1 MDLATVDQL
10 LSTTRSVRKRLD
22 LTRPVAASVIE
33 ECLGLALQAPSGS
46 NRQGWH
52 FLVITD
58 ADKRKVIA
66 DYYRQA
72 FKRYLVGA
80 QPEAL
85 EPLRA
90 EPTADQG
97 SRVLRSAVYLAQHLH
112 QVPVHIIPCIE
123 GRVETL
129 DVMAQASL
137 YGSILPATWS
147 LMLALR
153 SRGLGSVWTTLH
165 LAHEEA
171 ISALLGIP
179 ATVTQAALIPV
190 AYYTGDDFQPA
201 KRKPL
206 TDVVHWEQWPN
217 QPDA

>member
-1 MDLATVDQL
+1 MDLTTVDHL

-22 LTRPVAASVIE
+22 LTRPVERAVIE
-33 ECLGLALQAPSGS
+33 ECLRLALQAPSGS

-58 ADKRKVIA
+58 AEKRQVVA

-80 QPEAL
+80 QPEEL
-85 EPLRA
+85 QPLRA
-90 EPTADQG
+90 EPAAEQG
-97 SRVLRSAVYLAQHLH
+97 VRVLKSAVYLSKHLH

-123 GRVETL
+123 GRVEAL

-165 LAHEEA
+165 LAHEQAVSE
-171 ISALLGIP
+171 LLGIP

-201 KRKPL
+201 KRKAL
-206 TDVVHWEQWPN
+206 DDVVHWDRW
-217 QPDA
+217 

>member
-1 MDLATVDQL
+1 MDLTTVDHL

-22 LTRPVAASVIE
+22 LTRPVEREVLN
-33 ECLGLALQAPSGS
+33 ECLNLALQAPSGS

-52 FLVITD
+52 FLVVTD
-58 ADKRKVIA
+58 AEKRQAIA

-80 QPEAL
+80 QPEEL
-85 EPLRA
+85 QPLRA
-90 EPTADQG
+90 EPAAEQG
-97 SRVLRSAVYLAQHLH
+97 ARVLKSAVYLSKHLQ
-112 QVPVHIIPCIE
+112 QVPVHIIPCID
-123 GRVETL
+123 GRVENL

-147 LMLALR
+147 LLLALR

-165 LAHEEA
+165 LAHERAVGE
-171 ISALLGIP
+171 LLGIP

-201 KRKPL
+201 KRKAL
-206 TDVVHWEQWPN
+206 TDVVHWDRW
-217 QPDA
+217 

>member
-1 MDLATVDQL
+1 MDLTTVDHL

-22 LTRPVAASVIE
+22 LTRPVEREVLN
-33 ECLGLALQAPSGS
+33 ECLNLALQAPSGS

-52 FLVITD
+52 FLVVTD
-58 ADKRKVIA
+58 AEKRQAIA

-80 QPEAL
+80 QPEEL
-85 EPLRA
+85 QPLRA
-90 EPTADQG
+90 EPAAEQG
-97 SRVLRSAVYLAQHLH
+97 ARVLKSAVYLSKHLH

-123 GRVETL
+123 GRVENL

-147 LMLALR
+147 LLLALR

-165 LAHEEA
+165 LAHERAVGE
-171 ISALLGIP
+171 LLGIP

-201 KRKPL
+201 KRKAL
-206 TDVVHWEQWPN
+206 TDVVHWDHW
-217 QPDA
+217 

>member
-1 MDLATVDQL
+1 MDLTTVDHL

-22 LTRPVAASVIE
+22 LTRPVEREVLN
-33 ECLGLALQAPSGS
+33 ECLNLALQAPSGS

-52 FLVITD
+52 FLVVTD
-58 ADKRKVIA
+58 AEKRQAIA

-80 QPEAL
+80 QPEEL
-85 EPLRA
+85 QPLRA
-90 EPTADQG
+90 EPAAEQG
-97 SRVLRSAVYLAQHLH
+97 ARVLKSAVYLSKHLH

-123 GRVETL
+123 GRVENL

-165 LAHEEA
+165 LAHERAVGE
-171 ISALLGIP
+171 LLGIP

-201 KRKPL
+201 KRKAL
-206 TDVVHWEQWPN
+206 TDVVHWDRW
-217 QPDA
+217 

>member
-1 MDLATVDQL
+1 MDLTTVDHL

-22 LTRPVAASVIE
+22 LTRPVEREVLN
-33 ECLGLALQAPSGS
+33 ECLNLALQAPSGS

-52 FLVITD
+52 FLVVTD
-58 ADKRKVIA
+58 AEKRQAIA

-80 QPEAL
+80 QPEEL
-85 EPLRA
+85 QPLRA
-90 EPTADQG
+90 EPAAEQG
-97 SRVLRSAVYLAQHLH
+97 ARVLKSAVYLSKHLH

-123 GRVETL
+123 GRVENL

-147 LMLALR
+147 LLLALR
-153 SRGLGSVWTTLH
+153 SRGLGSVWSTLH
-165 LAHEEA
+165 LAHERAVGE
-171 ISALLGIP
+171 LLGIP

-201 KRKPL
+201 KRKAL
-206 TDVVHWEQWPN
+206 TDVVHWDRW
-217 QPDA
+217 

>member
-1 MDLATVDQL
+1 MDLTTVDHL

-22 LTRPVAASVIE
+22 LTRPVEREVLN
-33 ECLGLALQAPSGS
+33 ECLSLALQAPSGS

-52 FLVITD
+52 FLVVTD
-58 ADKRKVIA
+58 AEKRQAIA

-80 QPEAL
+80 QPEEL
-85 EPLRA
+85 QPLRA
-90 EPTADQG
+90 EPAAEQG
-97 SRVLRSAVYLAQHLH
+97 ARVLKSAVYLSKHLH

-123 GRVETL
+123 GRVENL

-165 LAHEEA
+165 LAHERAVGE
-171 ISALLGIP
+171 LLGIP

-201 KRKPL
+201 QRKAL
-206 TDVVHWEQWPN
+206 TDVVHWDQW
-217 QPDA
+217 

>member
-1 MDLATVDQL
+1 MDLTTVDHL

-22 LTRPVAASVIE
+22 LTRPVEREVLN
-33 ECLGLALQAPSGS
+33 ECLNLALQAPSGS

-52 FLVITD
+52 FLVVTD
-58 ADKRKVIA
+58 AEKRQAIA

-80 QPEAL
+80 QPEEL
-85 EPLRA
+85 QPLRA
-90 EPTADQG
+90 EPAAEQG
-97 SRVLRSAVYLAQHLH
+97 ARVLKSAVYLSKHLH

-123 GRVETL
+123 GRVENL

-165 LAHEEA
+165 LAHERAVGE
-171 ISALLGIP
+171 LLGIP
-179 ATVTQAALIPV
+179 ATVTQAALSPV
-190 AYYTGDDFQPA
+190 AYYTGDDVQPA
-201 KRKPL
+201 NRKAL
-206 TDVVHWEQWPN
+206 TDVVHWDRW
-217 QPDA
+217 

>member
-1 MDLATVDQL
+1 MDLTTVDHL

-22 LTRPVAASVIE
+22 LTRPVEREVLN
-33 ECLGLALQAPSGS
+33 ECLNLALQAPSGS

-52 FLVITD
+52 FLVVTD
-58 ADKRKVIA
+58 AEKRQAIA

-80 QPEAL
+80 QPEEL
-85 EPLRA
+85 QPLRA
-90 EPTADQG
+90 EPAAEQG
-97 SRVLRSAVYLAQHLH
+97 ARVLKSAVYLSKHLH

-123 GRVETL
+123 GRVENL

-147 LMLALR
+147 LLLALR

-165 LAHEEA
+165 LAHERAVGE
-171 ISALLGIP
+171 LLGIP

-201 KRKPL
+201 KRKAL
-206 TDVVHWEQWPN
+206 TDVVHWDRW
-217 QPDA
+217 

>member
-1 MDLATVDQL
+1 MDLTTVDHL

-22 LTRPVAASVIE
+22 LTRPVEREVLN
-33 ECLGLALQAPSGS
+33 ECLNLALQAPSGS

-52 FLVITD
+52 FLVVTD
-58 ADKRKVIA
+58 AEKRQAIA

-80 QPEAL
+80 QPEEL
-85 EPLRA
+85 QPLRA
-90 EPTADQG
+90 EPAAEQG
-97 SRVLRSAVYLAQHLH
+97 ARVLKSAVYLSKHLQ
-112 QVPVHIIPCIE
+112 QVPVHIIPCID
-123 GRVETL
+123 GRVENL

-147 LMLALR
+147 LLLALR

-165 LAHEEA
+165 LAHERAVGE
-171 ISALLGIP
+171 LLGIP

-201 KRKPL
+201 KRKAL
-206 TDVVHWEQWPN
+206 TDVVHWDHW
-217 QPDA
+217 

>member
-1 MDLATVDQL
+1 MDLTTVDHL

-22 LTRPVAASVIE
+22 LTRPVEREVLN
-33 ECLGLALQAPSGS
+33 ECLNLALQAPSGS

-52 FLVITD
+52 FLVVTD
-58 ADKRKVIA
+58 AEKRQAIA

-80 QPEAL
+80 QPEEL
-85 EPLRA
+85 QPLRA
-90 EPTADQG
+90 EPAAEQG
-97 SRVLRSAVYLAQHLH
+97 ARVLKSAVYLSKHLH

-123 GRVETL
+123 GRVENL

-165 LAHEEA
+165 LAHERAVGE
-171 ISALLGIP
+171 LLGIP

-201 KRKPL
+201 QRKAL
-206 TDVVHWEQWPN
+206 TDVVHWDHW
-217 QPDA
+217 

>member
-1 MDLATVDQL
+1 MDLTTVDHL

-22 LTRPVAASVIE
+22 LTRPVERAVLN
-33 ECLGLALQAPSGS
+33 ECLSLALQAPSGS

-52 FLVITD
+52 FFVVTD
-58 ADKRKVIA
+58 AEKRQAIA

-80 QPEAL
+80 QPQEL
-85 EPLRA
+85 QPLRA
-90 EPTADQG
+90 EPTAEQG
-97 SRVLRSAVYLAQHLH
+97 ARVLKSAVYLSKHLH
-112 QVPVHIIPCIE
+112 QVPVHIIPCID
-123 GRVETL
+123 GRVENL

-165 LAHEEA
+165 LAHERAVGE
-171 ISALLGIP
+171 LLGIP

-190 AYYTGDDFQPA
+190 AHYTGDDFQPA

-206 TDVVHWEQWPN
+206 TDVVHWDHW
-217 QPDA
+217 

>member
-1 MDLATVDQL
+1 MDLTTVDHL

-22 LTRPVAASVIE
+22 LTRPVEREVLN
-33 ECLGLALQAPSGS
+33 ECLNLALQAPSGS

-52 FLVITD
+52 FLVVTD
-58 ADKRKVIA
+58 AEKRQAIA

-80 QPEAL
+80 QPEEL
-85 EPLRA
+85 QPLRA
-90 EPTADQG
+90 EPAAEQG
-97 SRVLRSAVYLAQHLH
+97 ARVLKSAVYLSKHLH

-123 GRVETL
+123 GRVENL

-165 LAHEEA
+165 LAHERAVGE
-171 ISALLGIP
+171 LLGIP

-201 KRKPL
+201 KRKAL
-206 TDVVHWEQWPN
+206 TDVVHWDHW
-217 QPDA
+217 

>member
-1 MDLATVDQL
+1 MDLTTVDHL

-22 LTRPVAASVIE
+22 LTRPVEREVLN
-33 ECLGLALQAPSGS
+33 ECLNLALQAPSGS

-52 FLVITD
+52 FLVVTD
-58 ADKRKVIA
+58 AEKRQAIA

-80 QPEAL
+80 QPEEL
-85 EPLRA
+85 QPLRA
-90 EPTADQG
+90 EPAAEQG
-97 SRVLRSAVYLAQHLH
+97 ARVLKSAVYLSKHLH
-112 QVPVHIIPCIE
+112 QVPVHIIPCID
-123 GRVETL
+123 GRVENL

-147 LMLALR
+147 LLLALR

-165 LAHEEA
+165 LAHERAVGE
-171 ISALLGIP
+171 LLGIP

-201 KRKPL
+201 KRKAL
-206 TDVVHWEQWPN
+206 TDVVHWDRW
-217 QPDA
+217 

>member
-1 MDLATVDQL
+1 MDLTTVDHL

-22 LTRPVAASVIE
+22 LTRPVEREVLN
-33 ECLGLALQAPSGS
+33 ECLNLALQAPSGS

-52 FLVITD
+52 FLVVTD
-58 ADKRKVIA
+58 AEKRQAIA

-80 QPEAL
+80 QPEEL
-85 EPLRA
+85 QPLRA
-90 EPTADQG
+90 EPAAEQG
-97 SRVLRSAVYLAQHLH
+97 ARVLKSAVYLSKHLQ
-112 QVPVHIIPCIE
+112 QVPVHIIPCID
-123 GRVETL
+123 GRVENL

-147 LMLALR
+147 LLLALR

-165 LAHEEA
+165 LAHERAVGE
-171 ISALLGIP
+171 LLGIP

-201 KRKPL
+201 QRKAL
-206 TDVVHWEQWPN
+206 TDVVHWDHW
-217 QPDA
+217 